1 VSPFTFDA
9 HVDTLQLALDLGAD
23 LGVASPGQLD
33 LPRARIGGLGG
44 AVFTAWVDPRSMA
57 PGRGG
62 ARARAE
68 ALFDR
73 LDDLL
78 AAHPEAVQLVRS
90 AADWRAA
97 RESGRFALV
106 AGMEGGHPL
115 DGSLQ
120 TLEHFAGRGLR
131 VLTLVWNNHLDWVRS
146 CQPGGT
152 EGVPEGL
159 SGFGEHVVRRCN
171 ELGIV
176 VDLSHA
182 GERSFFDAIEAGERP
197 VIASHSGCRALH
209 DHPRN
214 LTDDQLRALAANG
227 GVVGVPFL
235 PSFLDAG
242 AQRRAAEARDTDG
255 YRALRAE
262 TDAGLEVERTR
273 YLAGVLEPL
282 PIERLV
288 DHVAHAARVAGVEH
302 VGLGSDFDGIV
313 STVAG
318 LEDASGYGAL
328 AEALRARGFDADE
341 VAAVMGGNLE
351 RVLLACLPDGDA
363 PRA

>member
-1 VSPFTFDA
+1 VQPFTFDA

-23 LGVASPGQLD
+23 LGTSSPGQLD
-33 LPRARIGGLGG
+33 LPRARAGGLGG
-44 AVFTAWVDPRSMA
+44 AVLTAWVDPKYLA
-57 PGRGG
+57 PARGG

-68 ALFDR
+68 ALFDAM
-73 LDDLL
+73 DGLL
-78 AAHPEAVQLVRS
+78 ADHPEAIQLVRTAS
-90 AADWRAA
+90 DWREARAA
-97 RESGRFALV
+97 GRFALV

-115 DGSLQ
+115 EGSLR

-152 EGVPEGL
+152 DGVPEGL
-159 SGFGEHVVRRCN
+159 SEFGEHVVRRCN

-182 GERSFFDAIEAGERP
+182 GERSFFDAVEASAKP

-227 GVVGVPFL
+227 GVIGMPFL
-235 PSFLDAG
+235 PSFLDAD
-242 AQRRAAEARDTDG
+242 AQRRAAAARDTDG
-255 YRALRAE
+255 YRALRAW

-273 YLAGVLEPL
+273 YLAGVLEGL
-282 PIERLV
+282 PIDRLV
-288 DHVAHAARVAGVEH
+288 DHVAHAAEVAGIAH
-302 VGLGSDFDGIV
+302 VGLGSDFDGIAT
-313 STVAG
+313 TVAG
-318 LEDASGYGAL
+318 LEDASGYGRL
-328 AEALRARGFDADE
+328 AEALRVRGFGEDE

-351 RVLLACLPDGDA
+351 RVLLEVLP
-363 PRA
+363 R